1 MESIKIEG
9 TIKAISDVV
18 EKQNFKKQDVI
29 IETEGQYPQVF
40 AVELFK
46 EKIELADFLTVGDKV
61 AFHCNLRGRE
71 WINNE
76 GEAKHFLSLNGWK
89 VDK

>member
-9 TIKAISDVV
+9 TVKSIGEVI
-18 EKQNFKKQDVI
+18 EKGNFKKQDVI
-29 IETEGQYPQVF
+29 IETDGQYKQIF

-46 EKIELADFLTVGDKV
+46 EKIELADFLSPGDEIV
-61 AFHCNLRGRE
+61 AHCNLRGRE

-76 GEAKHFLSLNGWK
+76 GEAKHFLSLNCWK
-89 VDK
+89 IDK